1 MKFFN
6 PASLLASPEAAVAPP
21 PQNDTTS
28 FIIGSALKEAGALS
42 KKYFDVKSLEKE
54 TKGLAEYVGTINP
67 KLGEYLTQKASEYN
81 IGQTDPA
88 TERANLLKSIT
99 GLHEMQLEQQKVD
112 NYGNATKSSQLYTA
126 KLNFAQKQAA
136 DAQSAVEAWDKQYQA
151 RRAAGERNR
160 MAAAKATGKTPPPLP
175 VEVNPYL
182 ADAKAKQAAASA
194 AFNATPDSVITQS
207 PSARNAAINP
217 ALPAD
222 GNYEK
227 QPGGSLDLFPGKDNP
242 EDAAIGDLPAVGE
255 TPRSPYNPALLGD
268 TTPPVVDPNELN
280 LPETAAPPPAATN
293 TYNPAEMLPP
303 GSESDPAAQVAA
315 AVQAQ
320 AKAAVSSAVSAIER
334 QKISLSTQK
343 DLLYDPK
350 VLSQLT
356 EAMDKA
362 AAEIAALPNPGSEA
376 WTAAVNGIQRQLSKL
391 ITDAPKLTPAQDA
404 EGKNTTENMTPVPA
418 TIKSTGKPVKLFVAT
433 SAGGKKSY
441 RFVDGK
447 GVLVPATEED
457 IAKLDIDSSSTA
469 ITPSTKPSKAESIQ
483 SILNSAKIN
492 AK

>member
-1 MKFFN
+1 MRPFR
-6 PASLLASPEAAVAPP
+6 PAI
-21 PQNDTTS
+21 
-28 FIIGSALKEAGALS
+28 IIGSALKEAGALS

-280 LPETAAPPPAATN
+280 LPETAAPPPAAPN
-293 TYNPAEMLPP
+293 TYNPADMLPP
-303 GSESDPAAQVAA
+303 GSENDPAAHVAA
-315 AVQAQ
+315 QVQLQ
-320 AKAAVSSAVSAIER
+320 AKAGVTGAINSIER
-334 QKISLSTQK
+334 KKISLSTQAG
-343 DLLYDPK
+343 LLYDPK

-356 EAMDKA
+356 EALDSA
-362 AAEIAALPNPGSEA
+362 AAEIASLPNPGSEA
-376 WTAAVNGIQRQLSKL
+376 WTVSVAGINRQLDKL
-391 ITDAPKLTPAQDA
+391 IADAPKKTVAQDA
-404 EGKNTTENMTPVPA
+404 EAKNNVENMTPVKFK
-418 TIKSTGKPVKLFVAT
+418 IKATGKPVTMYVAK
-433 SAGGKKSY
+433 SAGGNATY
-441 RFVDGK
+441 RYMNGD

-457 IAKLDIDSSSTA
+457 LKKLEKDESSTA
-469 ITPSTKPSKAESIQ
+469 TPSSTKPSVAESIQ
-483 SILNSAKIN
+483 SVLKNAKIN